1 MTTTTKPK
9 PPKRPRQQPEK
20 LQAFLGEL
28 RESQDKQPAPRMLYD
43 LSTQT
48 IVYL

>member
-1 MTTTTKPK
+1 MTTTTKPTSK
-9 PPKRPRQQPEK
+9 PKPRQQPEK

-28 RESQDKQPAPRMLYD
+28 REQQNLQSAPRMLYD

-48 IVYL
+48 IVYQ